1 MTETGM
7 FGINIHRGGDTTVSS
22 KGCQTIRPDQYDE
35 FMSKVKSLWSG
46 NEIVTYMLIENKGN
60 SLA

>member
-1 MTETGM
+1 
-7 FGINIHRGGDTTVSS
+7 
-22 KGCQTIRPDQYDE
+22 
-35 FMSKVKSLWSG
+35 MSKVKSLWSG